1 MKKNTMSLK
10 ATINNIAKENKVSAQ
25 SVLQTYML
33 ERLLE
38 RISVSQYKDNF
49 ILKGGMLISAML
61 GIDSRTTM
69 DIDTTIK
76 GFELTEENVKKIMED
91 VCKIDLHDDI
101 TLKINRVE
109 EIRENDDYN
118 GYRLTFE
125 AKYMNNMPVIMKI
138 DVTTGDKITYREIE
152 YSFELMLENRKI
164 NIWSYNVET
173 VLAEKFEAIIKRG
186 VLGTRIRDFYDVH
199 MLLKTQIKNV
209 DKKTLRV
216 AIMYTAEHRGSL
228 DIMKQWKEVVEELKD
243 DETMINQWERYK
255 KNNFYA
261 EGIDYKDL
269 IDSIIVIG
277 EIWDGN
283 FEGGEVELDNSK
295 LCLV

>member
-1 MKKNTMSLK
+1 MKKNVMSLK
-10 ATINNIAKENKVSAQ
+10 ATVNNIAKKSKVSAQ

-38 RISVSQYKDNF
+38 RISVSKYKDNF

-76 GFELTEENVKKIMED
+76 GFELTEENVKNIMED
-91 VCKIDLHDDI
+91 VCSIDLHDDV
-101 TLKINRVE
+101 TLKINHVE

-125 AKYMNNMPVIMKI
+125 AKYMNTMPVIMKI

-164 NIWSYNVET
+164 HVWSYNVET

-199 MLLKTQIKNV
+199 MLLKTQTKNIN
-209 DKKTLRV
+209 KKTLKV
-216 AIMYTAEHRGSL
+216 AIQFTAEHRGSEEA
-228 DIMKQWKEVVEELKD
+228 IKEWKEVLKELED
-243 DETMINQWERYK
+243 DETMKNQWKRYQ

-261 EGIDYKDL
+261 EGIEYEDL
-269 IDSIIVIG
+269 MKSIKEV
-277 EIWDGN
+277 
-283 FEGGEVELDNSK
+283 GEVYDSEQ
-295 LCLV
+295 